1 LNFSDWNGSIEQE
14 EKKLD
19 VNNEALEDNKIS

>member
-1 LNFSDWNGSIEQE
+1 LNFSDWKGSIEQE